1 MDDPLLHITAKI
13 VTLSGGVAEHSGE
26 NSLDVLLPPGVAKNL
41 GVPEETTLRV
51 NSPADIHG
59 NAGENDSNTDSS
71 VRFGKG
77 RAVRQLSYTAETLDK
92 LSALIEG
99 RGLFLERCA
108 KRLYLKQEG
117 MGPAVIGYFTP
128 LNGPARVLTSR
139 VQTVSYLLCNTHYTA
154 FSDERKEGVVETA
167 VNEFTGLPVDDVHS
181 LLQQTET
188 TGSSPPAVIRKP
200 TDQFYRALLR
210 TTQQSIERELQ
221 QFHQSLHR
229 RLERDFRRV
238 EEYYGSLV
246 REIEGKIRRKDLQ
259 GKERTAELQRVEA
272 IQIELR
278 KKLLDQRERY
288 AVKTAVR
295 WLNALRVYLDVIV
308 VVYEVQRKKRTR
320 ELLLI
325 WNPLKKGFEDLSCE
339 HCGGDLRSFWMCDE
353 VPHILC
359 PQCNACPKCGKNVC
373 RSCYPQQC
381 PRCQQ
386 TYN

>member
-1 MDDPLLHITAKI
+1 MDEPLLHITAQI

-26 NSLDVLLPPGVAKNL
+26 DSLDVLLPPALAKNL
-41 GVPEETTLRV
+41 GVPEEATLRV

-59 NAGENDSNTDSS
+59 NAGEDDSDTDPS
-71 VRFGKG
+71 VRPGKV

-92 LSALIEG
+92 LTSLIGG

-117 MGPAVIGYFTP
+117 MGPAVSGYFTP
-128 LNGPARVLTSR
+128 LNGPARVITSR
-139 VQTVSYLLCNTHYTA
+139 VQTVSYLLCNAHYTA
-154 FSDERKEGVVETA
+154 FSDERKEGVVESA

-181 LLQQTET
+181 LLRQAET
-188 TGSSPPAVIRKP
+188 TDSSPPDVIRKP
-200 TDQFYRALLR
+200 TDQIYHALLG
-210 TTQQSIERELQ
+210 TTQRTIERELR
-221 QFHQSLHR
+221 QFHQSLQR

-259 GKERTAELQRVEA
+259 GKERTTELQRIDA
-272 IQIELR
+272 IRIELR
-278 KKLLDQRERY
+278 KKLIDQRERY
-288 AVKTAVR
+288 AIKTAVQ
-295 WLNALRVYLDVIV
+295 WLNAMRVYLDVIV
-308 VVYEVQRKKRTR
+308 TVYEVQRKTKTR
-320 ELLLI
+320 EVLLL

-339 HCGGDLRSFWMCDE
+339 SCGTDLRSFWMCDE

-359 PQCNACPKCGKNVC
+359 PQCNACPRCGKNACHVC
-373 RSCYPQQC
+373 HPRKC

-386 TYN
+386 SYF

>member
-1 MDDPLLHITAKI
+1 MDDPLLHITAQI
-13 VTLSGGVAEHSGE
+13 VTLSGGVAERSGD
-26 NSLDVLLPPGVAKNL
+26 NSLDVLLPPVVARNL

-51 NSPADIHG
+51 FLPADVRG
-59 NAGENDSNTDSS
+59 SDPEDEANTDLPRRTDK
-71 VRFGKG
+71 V
-77 RAVRQLSYTAETLDK
+77 RAVHQISYTAETLEK
-92 LSALIEG
+92 LSALIG
-99 RGLFLERCA
+99 ARGLFLEQCA

-128 LNGPARVLTSR
+128 LNGPARVITSR
-139 VQTVSYLLCNTHYTA
+139 VQTVSYLLSNAHYAA

-188 TGSSPPAVIRKP
+188 TSSSPPAVIRKP
-200 TDQFYRALLR
+200 TDQIYRTLLR
-210 TTQQSIERELQ
+210 TTQQSIDRELQ

-229 RLERDFRRV
+229 RLERDFKRV
-238 EEYYGSLV
+238 KEYYGSLV

-278 KKLLDQRERY
+278 KKLIDQRERY

-295 WLNALRVYLDVIV
+295 WLNAMRVYLDVIV
-308 VVYEVQRKKRTR
+308 VVYEVQRKRRTR

-339 HCGGDLRSFWMCDE
+339 HCGIDLRSFWMCDE

-373 RSCYPQQC
+373 RSCYPQKC

-386 TYN
+386 SYI